1 MEENGA
7 YPRSLEEAI
16 MNVNRE
22 YYGIET
28 EERDIDFDENEERK
42 TDFALDLILG
52 DISDNYQVPSYIEKG
67 LVWLN
72 GQSKAPDSVKV
83 KKKLRRPYKKR
94 INAKTDKNTGGDIG
108 VEQI

>member
-22 YYGIET
+22 YYEIET

-52 DISDNYQVPSYIEKG
+52 DISDNYQVPSYIEK
-67 LVWLN
+67 
-72 GQSKAPDSVKV
+72 
-83 KKKLRRPYKKR
+83 
-94 INAKTDKNTGGDIG
+94 
-108 VEQI
+108 